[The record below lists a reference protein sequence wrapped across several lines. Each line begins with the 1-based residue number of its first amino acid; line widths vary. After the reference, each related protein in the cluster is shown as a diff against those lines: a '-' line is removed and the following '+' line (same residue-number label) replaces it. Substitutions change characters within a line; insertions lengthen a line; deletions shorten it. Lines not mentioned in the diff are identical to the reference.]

1 MYRREKPTLKELPFP
16 DSPRSSSPVTRK
28 GFTALASYGE
38 QMVLDNLGSSLRSTL
53 NDLRGK
59 SRISEE
65 DVDGVVREI
74 QRSLIQ
80 ADVDIALVQ
89 ELSGSI
95 KRRALDEEPPAG
107 TSARDW
113 VLRIVYEELVALLGE
128 STELPLEEQ
137 TILLAG
143 LYGSGKTTTAAKM
156 AWWFSKKGL
165 RPAVIQTDT
174 DRPGAYDQ
182 SKQMAG
188 NAEVDFYG
196 DPDEDDPVE
205 IARAGLEATEGADVR
220 IVDTAGR
227 DGLNE
232 ELIAQIERIEA
243 AVEPDRNLLVLDA
256 AMGQSARQQ
265 AQEFEEAIGIDGV
278 AITKLDGTAKGG
290 GALAAVNETDST
302 IAFLGTGE
310 TVKDIERFEPSSFVS
325 RLLGMGDIQQLAER
339 VERAME
345 EAQEEDEDWDPE
357 DMLEGQFTLK
367 DMQKQMEAMNRMGP
381 LNQVMDMIPGLGG
394 GLMDQLPDDAMD
406 VTEERMRD
414 FEVIMDSM
422 TDEELEN
429 PRIVGASRTRRIARG
444 SGKPEERIR
453 ELLQQHK
460 MMDRT
465 LKQFQNIG
473 DADMERMMQQMQQGG
488 GPDMGGMGQNPFK

>member
-1 MYRREKPTLKELPFP
+1 
-16 DSPRSSSPVTRK
+16 
-28 GFTALASYGE
+28 
-38 QMVLDNLGSSLRSTL
+38 MVLDNLGSSLRSTL
-53 NDLRGK
+53 DNLRGK
-59 SRISEE
+59 SRLSEE
-65 DVDGVVREI
+65 DIEDVVREI

-80 ADVDIALVQ
+80 ADVDIQLVQ
-89 ELSGSI
+89 ELSDNIES
-95 KRRALDEEPPAG
+95 RSLQEEPPAG

-113 VLRIVYEELVALLGE
+113 VLRIVYEELVELVGD
-128 STELPLEEQ
+128 STDLPLEGQ

-182 SKQMAG
+182 SKQMAE

-196 DPDEDDPVE
+196 DPDAEDPVK
-205 IARAGLEATEGADVR
+205 IAREGLEATEAADVR

-227 DGLNE
+227 DGLNQ
-232 ELIAQIERIEA
+232 ELIEQIERIAA
-243 AVEPDRNLLVLDA
+243 AVQPDRNLLILDA
-256 AMGQSARQQ
+256 AMGQSAKEQ

-290 GALAAVNETDST
+290 GALAAVNETNST

-325 RLLGMGDIQQLAER
+325 RLLGMGDIKQLAER

-345 EAQEEDEDWDPE
+345 ETQAEDEDWDPE
-357 DMLEGQFTLK
+357 DMLEGSFTLR
-367 DMQKQMEAMNRMGP
+367 DMQKQMEAMNKMGP
-381 LNQVMDMIPGLGG
+381 LGQVLDMIPGMGG

-406 VTEERMRD
+406 MTQERMQD
-414 FEVIMDSM
+414 YKVIMDSM
-422 TDEELEN
+422 TDEEMEN
-429 PRIVGASRTRRIARG
+429 PRVVGASRMKRIARG

-453 ELLQQHK
+453 ELLEQHR
-460 MMDRT
+460 MMDRA
-465 LKQFQNIG
+465 LNQFQGMG
-473 DADMERMMQQMQQGG
+473 DADMERMMKQMQQGG
-488 GPDMGGMGQNPFK
+488 GPGGPGGPGGMGGGGNPFG

>member
-1 MYRREKPTLKELPFP
+1 
-16 DSPRSSSPVTRK
+16 
-28 GFTALASYGE
+28 
-38 QMVLDNLGSSLRSTL
+38 MVLDDLGSSLRSTL
-53 NDLRGK
+53 DNLRGK
-59 SRISEE
+59 SRIDEE
-65 DVDGVVREI
+65 DVEEIVKEI

-80 ADVDIALVQ
+80 ADVDITLVQ
-89 ELSGSI
+89 ELSESI
-95 KRRALDEEPPAG
+95 KSRSLEEEPPAG
-107 TSARDW
+107 TSPRDW
-113 VLRIVYEELVALLGE
+113 VLRIVYEELVELLGE
-128 STELPLEEQ
+128 STEIPLEEQ
-137 TILLAG
+137 TIMLAG

-156 AWWFSKKGL
+156 AWWFAKKGL
-165 RPAVIQTDT
+165 RPAIIQTDT

-182 SKQMAG
+182 AKQMAE

-196 DPDEDDPVE
+196 DPDADDPVA
-205 IARAGLEATEGADVR
+205 IAAAGLEATADADVR

-232 ELIAQIERIEA
+232 ELIDQIERIEA
-243 AVEPDRNLLVLDA
+243 AVNPDRNLLILDA
-256 AMGQSARQQ
+256 AMGQSAKDQ
-265 AQEFEEAIGIDGV
+265 AREFEASIGIDGV

-325 RLLGMGDIQQLAER
+325 RLLGMGDIEQLAER

-345 EAQEEDEDWDPE
+345 ETQEEEDDWEPE

-367 DMQKQMEAMNRMGP
+367 DLRKQMQAMNRMGP
-381 LNQVMDMIPGLGG
+381 LDQVMDMIPGMGG
-394 GLMDQLPDDAMD
+394 GLMDQLPDNAMD

-422 TDEELEN
+422 TEEELEN
-429 PRIVGASRTRRIARG
+429 PRVVGASRTRRIALG
-444 SGKPEERIR
+444 SGKPEERVR

-460 MMDRT
+460 MMEQT
-465 LKQFQNIG
+465 LGQLQG
-473 DADMERMMQQMQQGG
+473 MGEGDMERMMQQMQQGG
-488 GPDMGGMGQNPFK
+488 GPGGGMGGPGGGNPF

>member
-1 MYRREKPTLKELPFP
+1 
-16 DSPRSSSPVTRK
+16 
-28 GFTALASYGE
+28 
-38 QMVLDNLGSSLRSTL
+38 MVLDDLGSSLRSTL
-53 NDLRGK
+53 DDLRGK

-65 DVDGVVREI
+65 DVEDVVREI

-89 ELSGSI
+89 DLSDSI
-95 KRRALDEEPPAG
+95 KSRALDEEPPAG
-107 TSARDW
+107 TTPRDW
-113 VLRIVYEELVALLGE
+113 VLRIVYEELVELVGE
-128 STELPLEEQ
+128 STELPLEQQ
-137 TILLAG
+137 TVMLAG

-182 SKQMAG
+182 AKQMAE

-196 DPDEDDPVE
+196 DPDEEDPVA
-205 IARAGLEATEGADVR
+205 IAEAGMEATGDADVR

-232 ELIAQIERIEA
+232 ELIAQIERIDA
-243 AVEPDRNLLVLDA
+243 AVDPDRNLLVVDA
-256 AMGQSARQQ
+256 AMGQSAKEQ

-310 TVKDIERFEPSSFVS
+310 TVKDIERFEPSGFIS
-325 RLLGMGDIQQLAER
+325 RLLGMGDLEQLTER

-345 EAQEEDEDWDPE
+345 EAQEGEDDWEPE
-357 DMLEGQFTLK
+357 DMLEGSFTLK
-367 DMQKQMEAMNRMGP
+367 DMRKQMQAMNNMGP
-381 LNQVMDMIPGLGG
+381 LDQVMDMIPGLGG
-394 GLMDQLPDDAMD
+394 GIKDQLPEDAMD
-406 VTEERMRD
+406 VTADRMREFD
-414 FEVIMDSM
+414 VIMDSM
-422 TDEELEN
+422 TEDELED
-429 PRIVGASRTRRIARG
+429 PRSIGQSRVRRIARG
-444 SGKPEERIR
+444 SGTSEDRVR

-460 MMDRT
+460 MMERT
-465 LKQFQNIG
+465 LNQFQGMG
-473 DADMERMMQQMQQGG
+473 DADMERMMQQMQGGG
-488 GPDMGGMGQNPFK
+488 GPGGPGGMGGMGGGGGPFGD